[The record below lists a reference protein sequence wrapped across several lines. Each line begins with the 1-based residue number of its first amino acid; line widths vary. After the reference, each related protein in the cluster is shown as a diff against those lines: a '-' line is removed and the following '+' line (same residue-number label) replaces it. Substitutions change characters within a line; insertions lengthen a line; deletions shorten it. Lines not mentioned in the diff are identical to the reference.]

1 MEKNSTLDNTR
12 TTEDILYFGSHLNMG
27 RHNMLLI
34 INHVTEVFKHLG
46 FKTFN
51 NDEDIWSDKQHVN
64 EGNILLNIF
73 DPEKE
78 KYQDE
83 RFRVFNY
90 LIKRHHLP
98 FLRIFTNQ
106 VLNDTGE
113 IQNPEKKDMLIDF
126 EGAHVFINKIFR
138 ELNKFRDSYTHYLS
152 ISKDGKALPKKRSID
167 PELTKDLKT
176 LFYYAPEFSFI
187 RHNVLKQES
196 KEEYETKVKAYYKDI
211 RIKYRLFEGDESAG
225 NLTDQGLFFFVNLFL
240 ERSHAIKFL
249 KRFRG
254 FKNETLP
261 PFKATIQTFT
271 TYALKIP
278 DVRLDNDFPKQALLM
293 EILSELNRCPKELY
307 QVLGKEDKAKF
318 DPKLEQSAIDNILEN
333 VNYGELSDEHLERA
347 IKELVVLKRH
357 DDRFP
362 YFALRYLD
370 EMNLLS
376 QIRFQVYLGKV
387 VLKSYFKDDLG
398 IERRILKPIYAFG
411 KLSDFENKEEDILSE
426 LKKTLPSDCH
436 QDILWD
442 QYKPHYN
449 ISQNNIPFYIFND
462 TDPKVLLPRL
472 PIKGRKDD
480 SYSKKPAGFLS
491 IHSLPKF
498 VMTFLVPPL
507 DRNGEKKIIEFVK
520 STNGFILNYENIEN
534 LQNKIQYTP
543 ETFTR
548 RMVKNRTLLNKEKKV
563 CYVTKS
569 EIEDLSKKCEISFEG
584 LMKLSREELSKKYNN
599 LSPREIEVFSQ
610 YKYEHMLASR
620 KEILMTEVYNNFPDL
635 NLEFKYLPGKI
646 RDKLLK
652 IKTDEK
658 KLIKNRIKSEI
669 SHTRYLVKKA
679 DNASKTN
686 TTLKVGEMATELAR
700 DITRMVIDENIK
712 KKITN
717 PYANRLQNLIAY
729 FSLNKNEI
737 VHLLMNEL
745 KLFDTAKGHVF
756 LTRELIEKSTGV
768 LDFYINYFNKKIEY
782 FDATFKDFL
791 ASQSEY
797 EFKKALPLKYV
808 NLIKKTFEFDTVIWF
823 AHKNNMPVNI
833 PFNLFDN
840 LINKKLKYKIRENT
854 VKMTF
859 NKLLELYV
867 GKDCQPYYKFN
878 REYYS
883 VEKDQTESIN
893 ILLLSSKDIQKNY
906 SKRAV
911 DNEKQIRFTQAKDR
925 ILKLMSEQLILDSGS
940 VKSDIAINLKDIYPG
955 SELSALN
962 SQAEFKHKLKK
973 QGDNGEEFFTVI
985 AKDSESQIRQIKEWG
1000 ALPEEERKIWNDLKS
1015 KEAKEE
1021 FLKGKSDK
1029 EKLTFNAQ
1037 QWYQWTNA
1045 DFGRFRRFLKDKRIP
1060 HLSKY
1065 FESNTIPFDLL
1076 EYQLFQYTIYRDKMF
1091 DKVFELEKRMSELF
1105 FDDLAKIKLQKND
1118 SFPEVSFKFY
1128 IEVLKIKNF
1137 SFNEYKL
1144 SMGRNS
1150 VSHTQVAYYNE
1161 IPKITQ
1167 ENIDEFESRKT
1178 EKGYKEILTFN
1189 IPKQIYEIFSEEVDQ
1204 VLSKF

>member
-1 MEKNSTLDNTR
+1 MEKNSLQDTTR
-12 TTEDILYFGSHLNMG
+12 TKDDVLYFGSYLNMG
-27 RHNMLLI
+27 RHNVYLI

-46 FKTFN
+46 FRKLN
-51 NDEDIWSDKQHVN
+51 DDEDIWSEKEQVN

-73 DPEKE
+73 DPKKE

-106 VLNDTGE
+106 VLNDSGE

-138 ELNKFRDSYTHYLS
+138 ELNEFRNSYTHYLS
-152 ISKDGKALPKKRSID
+152 LSNEGTPLPKKLQINV
-167 PELTKDLKT
+167 ELIKDLKT

-196 KEEYETKVKAYYKDI
+196 KEEYETKVKAYYNDI
-211 RIKYRLFEGDESAG
+211 RRKYRLFEGDESAG
-225 NLTDQGLFFFVNLFL
+225 KLTDQGLFFFVNLFL
-240 ERSHAIKFL
+240 ERSNAIKFL

-261 PFKATIQTFT
+261 PFKATIQSFT

-293 EILSELNRCPKELY
+293 EILTELNRCPKELY

-318 DPKLEQSAIDNILEN
+318 DPKLEQSAINNILEN
-333 VNYGELSDEHLERA
+333 VNYDELSDEHLEQA

-387 VLKSYFKDDLG
+387 ELKSYFKDDLG

-411 KLSDFENKEEDILSE
+411 KLSDFDNKEEDILRE
-426 LKKTLPSDCH
+426 LKKNLPPDC
-436 QDILWD
+436 QDIHWD

-472 PIKGRKDD
+472 PIKGRQEDR
-480 SYSKKPAGFLS
+480 YSKKPAGFLS

-498 VMTFLVPPL
+498 VITFLVPPL

-534 LQNKIQYTP
+534 LQNKIQYAP

-569 EIEDLSKKCEISFEG
+569 EIEDLTKKCEISFED
-584 LMKLSREELSKKYNN
+584 LMKLSREELSKKYKN

-620 KEILMTEVYNNFPDL
+620 KEILMTEVYNNLPDL

-686 TTLKVGEMATELAR
+686 TTLKLGEMATELAR

-737 VHLLMNEL
+737 VQLLMNEL

-782 FDATFKDFL
+782 FDATFKVFL
-791 ASQSEY
+791 ASPSEY

-808 NLIKKTFEFDTVIWF
+808 NLIKKTFEFDTVKWF

-840 LINKKLKYKIRENT
+840 LINNKLKYKIRENT

-859 NKLLELYV
+859 SKLLEIYV
-867 GKDCQPYYKFN
+867 KYDCQPFYKFN
-878 REYYS
+878 REYNS

-893 ILLLSSKDIQKNY
+893 ILLLSSKDIQKNF

-925 ILKLMSEQLILDSGS
+925 ILKLMIEQLIVDSGS
-940 VKSDIAINLKDIYPG
+940 VISDIDFNLEDIYPG
-955 SELSALN
+955 SEQSALN
-962 SQAEFKHKLKK
+962 SPAEFRHKLKR
-973 QGDNGEEFFTVI
+973 QGNNGEEFLTVV

-1000 ALPEEERKIWNDLKS
+1000 ELPKAERKIWNNLKS
-1015 KEAKEE
+1015 KEEKEE
-1021 FLKGKSDK
+1021 FLKSKNDK

-1060 HLSKY
+1060 KLSKY
-1065 FESNTIPFDLL
+1065 FESKTIPFDLL
-1076 EYQLFQYTIYRDKMF
+1076 EYQLFQYTIYREKMF

-1105 FDDLAKIKLQKND
+1105 
-1118 SFPEVSFKFY
+1118 
-1128 IEVLKIKNF
+1128 
-1137 SFNEYKL
+1137 
-1144 SMGRNS
+1144 
-1150 VSHTQVAYYNE
+1150 
-1161 IPKITQ
+1161 
-1167 ENIDEFESRKT
+1167 
-1178 EKGYKEILTFN
+1178 
-1189 IPKQIYEIFSEEVDQ
+1189 
-1204 VLSKF
+1204 